1 MSRMAKLKEQMR
13 QKAQSEVQAKP
24 VLREEPVVE
33 PVAELPDGWTATDR
47 ESRGK
52 AVYVVYAIC
61 VAKKTRNIV
70 RETLKRL
77 RTLDS
82 TTFVV
87 GKVCPTCHGTGY
99 IAEFG
104 HIAGGVCYK
113 CNDPT
118 TTGGGKGW
126 ISAQDKSYNDA
137 RIRAGTLCDVVA
149 A

>member
-24 VLREEPVVE
+24 VFKEEPIVE
-33 PVAELPDGWTATDR
+33 PVAELPGGWTDAGR

-52 AVYVVYAIC
+52 PVYVVYATFT
-61 VAKKTRNIV
+61 KPRNVV

-77 RTLDS
+77 RSLDAS
-82 TTFVV
+82 TFVV

-104 HIAGGVCYK
+104 HVAGGICYK

-118 TTGGGKGW
+118 TTGGGKGY
-126 ISAQDKSYNDA
+126 ISAQDKAYNDA
-137 RIRAGTLCDVVA
+137 RIKAGTLCDVVA